1 MQRVAIIKTLV
12 EAVTKGHAQMCAFV
26 MLAGLVSGCAF
37 ANVNVSLPA
46 DTTAGYSGG
55 QGRALI
61 IPTFV
66 DRREVK
72 ERVGMQKNNFGMD
85 TASAVPDQS
94 VDAWLTARLA
104 SELRSAGFQI
114 VSEGPNPKASRVQG
128 YILKLFIE
136 PVQQWM
142 TVDLETDLSVRIRVT
157 RPDGVEAER
166 QYFVKGVEQG
176 LASLAGSYTAS
187 VRKATDTLMKRIVAD
202 VINLLNRFPEA

>member
-1 MQRVAIIKTLV
+1 MGKI
-12 EAVTKGHAQMCAFV
+12 VTKSHRK
-26 MLAGLVSGCAF
+26 LAPGRFIRTCGLILLGGLVSGCAF
-37 ANVNVSLPA
+37 ANVNVSLPT
-46 DTTAGYSGG
+46 DSTAGYSGG
-55 QGRALI
+55 QGRTLI

-66 DRREVK
+66 DQRQVK
-72 ERVGMQKNNFGMD
+72 DRIGMQKNNFGMD

-94 VDAWLTARLA
+94 VDAWLTARLEA
-104 SELRSAGFQI
+104 ELRSAGFQI
-114 VSEGPNPKASRVQG
+114 VSDGANPKASKVQG

-187 VRKATDTLMKRIVAD
+187 LKKATDTLMKRIVAD
-202 VINLLNRFPEA
+202 VINLLNRLPET